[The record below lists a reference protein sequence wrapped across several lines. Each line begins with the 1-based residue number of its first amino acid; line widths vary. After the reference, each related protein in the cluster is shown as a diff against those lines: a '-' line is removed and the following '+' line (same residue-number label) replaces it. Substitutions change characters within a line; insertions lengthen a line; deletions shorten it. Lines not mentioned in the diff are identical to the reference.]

1 MLVLRQGQVLLVGQA
16 NEVLDQEEILATTY
30 VDPHQLTRLGKHLGF
45 RETLRNQEEF
55 LADLQTKDLQKLD
68 RFVILYLLNKGEF
81 SQ

>member
-1 MLVLRQGQVLLVGQA
+1 MLALWQGQVLLVGRA

-30 VDPHQLTRLGKHLGF
+30 VDPPPLTRLGKRLGF

-68 RFVILYLLNKGEF
+68 LFVILYLLNKG
-81 SQ
+81 